1 MSSGNNNQAR
11 YQGTEAPEE
20 IGITL
25 KYHCFF
31 GVLLFCLILIPFI
44 LVICFSICFYRQYK
58 NGYFNDLYE
67 NWKKKPIMEISIEET
82 DQNEKLII
90 GKSLDDN
97 NLYKWKGI
105 EFKVKRG
112 KSDYFDSFTKNK
124 NSKLC
129 GIDSNGNYLYFD
141 ECPINYIEISENNQP
156 FLSKYGYQFKTIQIN
171 SNTFIHY
178 SNDFIYGEILVDLH
192 ISDYLGPCSNKNKND
207 VCPYF
212 SNCKNKCSFN
222 DTILD
227 NSFIKLNKLSFLV

>member
-1 MSSGNNNQAR
+1 MSSGRLGSNNNQAR
-11 YQGTEAPEE
+11 NQDEE

-31 GVLLFCLILIPFI
+31 GFLLFCLILIPFI

-129 GIDSNGNYLYFD
+129 GI
-141 ECPINYIEISENNQP
+141 
-156 FLSKYGYQFKTIQIN
+156 
-171 SNTFIHY
+171 
-178 SNDFIYGEILVDLH
+178 
-192 ISDYLGPCSNKNKND
+192 
-207 VCPYF
+207 
-212 SNCKNKCSFN
+212 
-222 DTILD
+222 
-227 NSFIKLNKLSFLV
+227 